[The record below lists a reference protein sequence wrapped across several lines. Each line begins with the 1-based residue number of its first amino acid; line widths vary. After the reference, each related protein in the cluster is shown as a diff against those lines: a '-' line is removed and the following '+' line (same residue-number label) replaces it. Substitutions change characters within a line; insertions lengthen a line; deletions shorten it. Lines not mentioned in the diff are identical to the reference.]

1 MDRIILLQTKIHGDV
16 KVVLPKLTKEELS
29 KYPAR
34 IRMELVIS
42 EVQPQKPFQTPF
54 AFQNLQ
60 LLEKAVAVSQFA
72 FKSFKENKT

>member
-1 MDRIILLQTKIHGDV
+1 MDRIMVLQTKIHGDV

-34 IRMELVIS
+34 IRMELVYS
-42 EVQPQKPFQTPF
+42 EVQPQKPYQTPF

-60 LLEKAVAVSQFA
+60 LLEKAVVISQHGFL
-72 FKSFKENKT
+72 SFRDNYT